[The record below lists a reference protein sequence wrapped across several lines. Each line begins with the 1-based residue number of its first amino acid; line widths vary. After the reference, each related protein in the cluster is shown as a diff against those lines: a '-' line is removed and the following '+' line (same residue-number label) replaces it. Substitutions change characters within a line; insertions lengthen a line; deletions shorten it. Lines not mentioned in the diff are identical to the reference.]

1 MTPARLR
8 PAALAALLT
17 AAVGA
22 AACASAGSAPPSEGA
37 PADTAARS
45 AASRTAQVAVRNDN
59 TADVT
64 VYVVTTDESYRV
76 GSVASYNQRLFTLP
90 PRFLAPGLRPRIVVS
105 PLAGTENYA
114 SQPLLFGVG
123 DTIVVEVGSWIR
135 QSSVRVVGS

>member
-1 MTPARLR
+1 MTPARFR

-17 AAVGA
+17 AVVG
-22 AACASAGSAPPSEGA
+22 AACASAGSAPLSEGVA
-37 PADTAARS
+37 VDTAAPTV
-45 AASRTAQVAVRNDN
+45 ASRTAQVAVRNQN

-64 VYVVTTDESYRV
+64 VYVVTTDESYRI
-76 GSVASYNQRLFTLP
+76 GSVTSYNQRLFTLP

-114 SQPLLFGVG
+114 SQPLLFGAG